1 VGLSAGSWRAPL
13 EPYPPLYLVI
23 NLSRFPMHLIPDFI
37 AVLAFEKQNITQPKT
52 ATQNTIKRR
61 IRIGATPSEIYN

>member
-23 NLSRFPMHLIPDFI
+23 NLSRFLMHLIPDFI
-37 AVLAFEKQNITQPKT
+37 AVLAFEKPNITQPKSGYT
-52 ATQNTIKRR
+52 KYDKEENTHRR
-61 IRIGATPSEIYN
+61 DSF